1 MQMKQTQKCQRIA
14 SARLKSQQRQRFHSV
29 IRYDRI
35 LSETYEK
42 VLLYLQKILPS
53 AVPYSAPTSRKSPH
67 SSHLKKMRAHA
78 SAKLLLDSDLL
89 N

>member
-1 MQMKQTQKCQRIA
+1 MQMKQTQKCQCIA
-14 SARLKSQQRQRFHSV
+14 LACIKSQQQRFGSV
-29 IRYDRI
+29 RYNDDKI
-35 LSETYEK
+35 LSETYKK

-53 AVPYSAPTSRKSPH
+53 AVTYSASASRNNPH

-89 N
+89 K